1 MNKIND
7 IKKYLFFLLI
17 AFSSSCFS
25 QELYIKTYG
34 NQSDKPLLFLHGG
47 PGYNCAS
54 FEFTTAENL
63 AKKGF
68 YVIVYDRRGE
78 GRSLDD
84 KANFTFDET
93 FKDINNILQKNNINK
108 VSLLGHSFGGM
119 IATLFAEKYPE
130 KVNAIFLIGAPIS
143 LQESFTNIV
152 QKCKTIYE
160 TKKDQVNLNY
170 LKMLENMDKSS
181 LQYSTFCFMHAM
193 NNGFYSPKE
202 SSDEAKMIKDEFKK
216 NPSAKLVSEMTVKP
230 TQFFWQNEKYTTLD
244 LSNNIKQLVF
254 NKVAIFGLYGMEDGL
269 YSVDQIDKLKKII
282 GENNLIYLEN
292 CSHSVYIDQQKSFIE
307 TIAKW
312 IN

>member
-7 IKKYLFFLLI
+7 IKKHLFFLLI

-202 SSDEAKMIKDEFKK
+202 SSNEAKMIKDEFKK

-230 TQFFWQNEKYTTLD
+230 TQYFWQNEKYTTLD